1 MPELTRTENNFI
13 FLLRAALAD
22 RVVEA
27 REVSCGDGDCAVGV
41 RQGTCK
47 GGDCAVGVRQ
57 GTCEGGDRAVDAG
70 ESAPGFDAQGVLR
83 LAYEHK
89 LWHMILSAMPQELL
103 PENVNRRAELIGRVA
118 AQVTASSAFLALLQ
132 DMESAGFHPLV
143 VKGIICRSLYPHP
156 ELRPSADEDLYVCAD
171 EFEDCCAFLQSRGL
185 VPDKTPFSLYGE
197 VGFRGN
203 GGLYIELHRD
213 LFEGEAL
220 SSLSELFDLKALTP
234 ERYDSGYG
242 GTVASM
248 DPHLHFL
255 YLLLHAYKHFVHSGF
270 GIRQVCDIGFWANAY
285 SARIDW
291 QQLSLQC
298 DALHIKG
305 FTVALL
311 GITRHYL
318 GMSLSLSPTW
328 DCTREYCLPMLKDL
342 LCGGIYGSSDA
353 DRLHA
358 GTMTLN
364 AVSASGDR
372 KVSSLLR
379 TLFPSRALL
388 HGSYPFLDR
397 HPFLLPV
404 AWLLR
409 LASYGKRSIRGKTNA
424 AKSLSIG
431 KERLALLRFYGILN

>member
-1 MPELTRTENNFI
+1 MPKLTRTENNFI

-27 REVSCGDGDCAVGV
+27 REIVCEGGDCAVGV

-47 GGDCAVGVRQ
+47 GGD
-57 GTCEGGDRAVDAG
+57 RAVDAG
-70 ESAPGFDAQGVLR
+70 ESALGFDAQGVLR

-143 VKGIICRSLYPHP
+143 VKGIVCRSLYPHP

-171 EFEDCCAFLQSRGL
+171 EFEGCCAFLQSRGL
-185 VPDKTPFSLYGE
+185 VPDKSPFSLYGE

-203 GGLYIELHRD
+203 DGLYIELHRD

-220 SSLSELFDLKALTP
+220 SSLSDLFDFDALTP
-234 ERYDSGYG
+234 LRYDSGYG

-270 GIRQVCDIGFWANAY
+270 GIRQVCDIGFWARTY

-311 GITRHYL
+311 GIARHYL
-318 GMSLSLSPTW
+318 GISLSLPPTW
-328 DCTREYCLPMLKDL
+328 DCTEEYCLPMLKDL
-342 LCGGIYGSSDA
+342 LCGGIYGSADA
-353 DRLHA
+353 DRLHT

-364 AVSASGDR
+364 AVSASGGGR
-372 KVSSLLR
+372 KGSSLLR
-379 TLFPSRALL
+379 TVFPSRALL

-409 LASYGKRSIRGKTNA
+409 LGSYCKRSIRGKTNA